1 MLRSCVVL
9 RCGEAKQPPRLG
21 KVFRPT
27 FALDMH
33 DAEIILRIGV
43 ALRCGEPKQPPC
55 LSKVFRPAFA
65 VVVHEAEIILRIG
78 VALRC
83 SEPEQPPRLCKVY
96 WPAVA
101 VAVHDAERTLRIGVA
116 LRCSRLK
123 LAQPDLETL
132 ARVAH
137 VLDEGGEFP
146 SRAGASDAQTLTDLT
161 RQKFGQL
168 GARRPRARMVRLD
181 AHVSS
186 LFGMKQSEAR
196 ALIVAGE
203 VSVHGAPQR
212 EPRWQVVLGEEAT
225 VTVAG
230 RAPPTGRPFAHRLL
244 LVHKPRGVLC
254 ERRRGSAAWNAAH
267 GRRTGE
273 ANSAAH
279 GAAHPEAERRV
290 TDHSNLGPTTM
301 HVKSV

>member
-1 MLRSCVVL
+1 MVAPRGPTRS
-9 RCGEAKQPPRLG
+9 KSQP
-21 KVFRPT
+21 
-27 FALDMH
+27 MCHSH
-33 DAEIILRIGV
+33 DGLVHAR
-43 ALRCGEPKQPPC
+43 R
-55 LSKVFRPAFA
+55 
-65 VVVHEAEIILRIG
+65 VVVVVVDAHT
-78 VALRC
+78 
-83 SEPEQPPRLCKVY
+83 PRS
-96 WPAVA
+96 WSM
-101 VAVHDAERTLRIGVA
+101 G
-116 LRCSRLK
+116 CSRPSLLYTLCCATLVK
-123 LAQPDLETL
+123 L
-132 ARVAH
+132 H
-137 VLDEGGEFP
+137 VRP
-146 SRAGASDAQTLTDLT
+146 SVVCLFSGVKSVKTASRPC

-196 ALIVAGE
+196 VLIVAGE
-203 VSVHGAPQR
+203 VGVHGAPQR

-290 TDHSNLGPTTM
+290 TDPPLEPGTRPPTDRLTP
-301 HVKSV
+301 VFAPRAVRRYGIWCRKISATRPSVSSAVSTPTRPVTPELQLHLNP